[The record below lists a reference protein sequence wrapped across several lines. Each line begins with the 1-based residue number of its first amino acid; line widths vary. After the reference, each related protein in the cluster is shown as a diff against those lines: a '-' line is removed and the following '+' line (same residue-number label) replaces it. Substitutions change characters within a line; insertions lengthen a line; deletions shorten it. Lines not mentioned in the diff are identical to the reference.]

1 MKTRQLISLILVL
14 ALLPAT
20 NSAASPGKAPM
31 ADEAI
36 AVIRQSCSGYSGPY
50 PCYTSLAAW
59 ESDYGGIDFGAH
71 PQGDLVAADKIAV
84 AQIEGTWTQPDT
96 AHLDLGGWTTDAAHY
111 IKIFT
116 MSDARHHGIAGT
128 GYRLEILASS
138 QPLYS
143 SVAYLRVEGLE
154 IYSHS
159 AYNGSVIYLNPN
171 TAEGVGEIH
180 FSYNLIHGDGTHT
193 AGGLMNY
200 TCRGTL
206 KAWDNIIYDVGTPGY
221 TAGIQSETGTAYL
234 YNNTI
239 VNIIS
244 GFAIRADGKV
254 IATNNLTDAPGE
266 DFYGSFYPGS
276 DFNASADDTAP
287 GFHSRRNQT
296 FTFVNRAGRD
306 LHLASTDGGARN
318 YGLDLSSDPTLAFAD
333 DIDGSVRSGG
343 WDIGADE
350 TTGQDIVPPIRLN
363 GMPSGT
369 LPSDT
374 TQVTLTLSTNESAT
388 CRYATS
394 TDVPYTSMTNTFS
407 VTGGLTYTQ
416 LVAGLHDAQT
426 YTYNVKCQDIANNAN
441 PDDYAISFYIHS
453 ADAVP
458 PIISNVQATQLT
470 PYSAIVTWDTD
481 EAATSQVEYGATN
494 AYGKFTVLNAARA
507 ITHAVTLRGL
517 DSVTAYHLRVRSID
531 IGDNESV
538 SADTVFTTTALGSF
552 HYVNQKHPQAS
563 DSNPGTEAQP
573 WLTIQHAADVAQPG
587 DTIIVYPGSYG
598 RVAIHKG
605 GTAGNYITYKGLN
618 VPDRSLVDPSAVFDP
633 HNPVQIPGNPSVNA
647 VTKGFS
653 LVPTYPSTVTIRYV
667 RIENFEIT
675 RIGDASGRGGFQLQ
689 NTESVEIVRNFIH
702 DLNPNPAGYDYIGI
716 RGESHDNANTL
727 VKDNTLYRVQGTG
740 INIVGKNWI
749 VEGNEVSHSLDAN
762 TDTGLEVGGDS
773 DAVRFF
779 GSGHVI
785 RNNTL
790 HDNLDTEQYGSPHI
804 DCFQTFSVYPDSQF
818 AYDILIEG
826 NTCDRMGQMLMIEDS
841 SETNGTGNKVHHI
854 TFRNNVFRRARAFAF
869 NGGMADHFTFVNNVV
884 AESTYGGFGL
894 TKTPYLTVV
903 NNIFYNNGSGS
914 QINDNESKVGS
925 VWDYNIHYPDF
936 SWPPKQP
943 EYDQHSLFGV
953 EPGFLNSAAGDY
965 GLRVDSPAI
974 DRGMAL
980 SEFNY
985 DKIGTSRP
993 QIAAWDIGAY
1003 EAIPEVALYGAP
1015 ANQAIYLTWQI
1026 NTPLPVTSTWRID
1039 YVGQTGTAYL
1049 PITGLI
1055 SSTRA
1060 YSLTSLTNY
1069 TWYTVTLSAMLDSTP
1084 FLSDTV
1090 RAMPTDR
1097 FVYMPLVLK
1106 N

>member
-1 MKTRQLISLILVL
+1 
-14 ALLPAT
+14 
-20 NSAASPGKAPM
+20 
-31 ADEAI
+31 
-36 AVIRQSCSGYSGPY
+36 
-50 PCYTSLAAW
+50 
-59 ESDYGGIDFGAH
+59 
-71 PQGDLVAADKIAV
+71 
-84 AQIEGTWTQPDT
+84 
-96 AHLDLGGWTTDAAHY
+96 
-111 IKIFT
+111 
-116 MSDARHHGIAGT
+116 
-128 GYRLEILASS
+128 
-138 QPLYS
+138 
-143 SVAYLRVEGLE
+143 
-154 IYSHS
+154 
-159 AYNGSVIYLNPN
+159 
-171 TAEGVGEIH
+171 
-180 FSYNLIHGDGTHT
+180 
-193 AGGLMNY
+193 
-200 TCRGTL
+200 
-206 KAWDNIIYDVGTPGY
+206 
-221 TAGIQSETGTAYL
+221 
-234 YNNTI
+234 
-239 VNIIS
+239 
-244 GFAIRADGKV
+244 
-254 IATNNLTDAPGE
+254 
-266 DFYGSFYPGS
+266 
-276 DFNASADDTAP
+276 
-287 GFHSRRNQT
+287 
-296 FTFVNRAGRD
+296 
-306 LHLASTDGGARN
+306 
-318 YGLDLSSDPTLAFAD
+318 
-333 DIDGSVRSGG
+333 
-343 WDIGADE
+343 
-350 TTGQDIVPPIRLN
+350 
-363 GMPSGT
+363 
-369 LPSDT
+369 
-374 TQVTLTLSTNESAT
+374 
-388 CRYATS
+388 
-394 TDVPYTSMTNTFS
+394 
-407 VTGGLTYTQ
+407 VTGSLTHTQ
-416 LVAGLHDAQT
+416 LVAALHDGQI
-426 YTYNVKCQDIANNAN
+426 YTYYVRCRDAAGSTNS
-441 PDDYAISFYIHS
+441 DDYAINFYIHS
-453 ADAVP
+453 ADAMP
-458 PIISNVQATQLT
+458 PIISNVQVTQLT

-481 EAATSQVEYGATN
+481 EVATSQVEYGATS
-494 AYGKFTVLNAARA
+494 AYGKFTILNAARA

-517 DSVTAYHLRVRSID
+517 DPATAYHFRVRSID
-531 IGDNESV
+531 IGDNESI
-538 SADTVFTTTALGSF
+538 SADAVFTTTALSSL
-552 HYVNQKHPQAS
+552 HYVNQKHLQAS

-598 RVAIHKG
+598 RTTIHKG

-618 VPDRSLVDPSAVFDP
+618 VPDRSLVDPNAVFDP
-633 HNPVQIPGNPSVNA
+633 HHPVQIPGNPSVNA

-653 LVPTYPSTVTIRYV
+653 LVPTYPSTVTIGYV

-689 NTESVEIVRNFIH
+689 NTESVEMVRNLIH

-716 RGESHDNANTL
+716 RGESHDNVNTL

-804 DCFQTFSVYPDSQF
+804 DCFQTFSVWPDSQF

-953 EPGFLNSAAGDY
+953 EPGFLNSTTGDY
-965 GLRVDSPAI
+965 DLRVDSPAI
-974 DRGMAL
+974 DRGML
-980 SEFNY
+980 LGEFNY
-985 DKIGTSRP
+985 DKIATSRP

-1015 ANQAIYLTWQI
+1015 ANQAIYLAWQI

-1039 YVGQTGTAYL
+1039 YASGTGTAYL
-1049 PITGLI
+1049 PITGI
-1055 SSTRA
+1055 VSSTRA
-1060 YSLTSLTNY
+1060 YSLTGLTNY

-1090 RAMPTDR
+1090 RVMPTDR
-1097 FVYMPLVLK
+1097 LVYLPLVTH
-1106 N
+1106 